1 MHQTLDRGLR
11 FARTGRLTFY
21 NRGNLPMH
29 ILFVDDMPDT
39 RDIFRLAFGIQ
50 GHTTRIA
57 TNGVEAVQAVHEESF
72 DAIIMDVEMPELNGW
87 DAVRQIR
94 MLAHGQDIPIVMF
107 TAYGSEEDY
116 EKARQAGANCLMLKP
131 ILPQE
136 LLTQI
141 EKLRR

>member
-1 MHQTLDRGLR
+1 
-11 FARTGRLTFY
+11 
-21 NRGNLPMH
+21 MH

-39 RDIFRLAFGIQ
+39 RDICRLAFSIH

-57 TNGVEAVQAVHEESF
+57 TNGLEAVQAVTEESF

-87 DAVRQIR
+87 DAVQQIR
-94 MLAHGQDIPIVMF
+94 LREDSKRVPIIMF

-116 EKARQAGANCLMLKP
+116 DRALEAGANCLMLKP

-136 LLTQI
+136 LLAEI
-141 EKLRR
+141 EKLQH